1 MQAKRMGKMIKEIN
15 HIIEYRETQFLPR
28 VQKEVEEMQKKGL
41 KVDIQY
47 GYSNGICTALLIG
60 RKQDASSKSIR

>member
-15 HIIEYRETQFLPR
+15 HIIEFRETQFLPR

-41 KVDIQY
+41 EVEIQY
-47 GYSNGICTALLIG
+47 GYSNNICSALLIG
-60 RKQDASSKSIR
+60 RKKNASSKSV